1 MLLILFNRD
10 VKGMLILD
18 FHAGHFTQGNCMAT
32 ATEIHADSFVSA
44 ADALGVSLNEAQARQ
59 FVRYYDELMRRN
71 ERVNLT
77 AITDWEAVQS
87 RHFLDSLSAARA
99 LPPDMLRSGSF
110 IDVGSGGG
118 FPGIPMK
125 LAFPAMR
132 GTLLDSTAK
141 KTAFLSHVCDALDL
155 KGMLVRTGRAETLAH
170 EAELREKFD
179 IAFARAVAEVAAL
192 AELTLPFARV
202 GGIVV
207 MHKKADIADEL
218 ERAQNAI
225 ETLGGRLR
233 EVLPITL
240 PELDDRAL
248 VVLEKTRPTPERY
261 PRRPGMPAKRPLA

>member
-1 MLLILFNRD
+1 MGLD
-10 VKGMLILD
+10 VGVVDIEYLERPRAAVYAFLR
-18 FHAGHFTQGNCMAT
+18 HLAEN
-32 ATEIHADSFVSA
+32 ADSADWRGGTGEETFV
-44 ADALGVSLNEAQARQ
+44 Q
-59 FVRYYDELMRRN
+59 Y
-71 ERVNLT
+71 
-77 AITDWEAVQS
+77 
-87 RHFLDSLSAARA
+87 
-99 LPPDMLRSGSF
+99 
-110 IDVGSGGG
+110 
-118 FPGIPMK
+118 
-125 LAFPAMR
+125 MR

-141 KTAFLSHVCDALDL
+141 KTAFLSHVCDALEL
-155 KGMLVRTGRAETLAH
+155 QGMSVRTGRAETLAR
-170 EAELREKFD
+170 ETELREKFD

-233 EVLPITL
+233 EVLPISL
-240 PELDDRAL
+240 PQLDDRAL